1 MGARKPRR
9 PSVASVPGT
18 TASRTAP
25 ASGPAPEHPAV
36 EQHPGEQP
44 PEPDSGQPDTGAA
57 AAPETISATREV
69 PGDVALPSR
78 GSGTVAASA
87 TTGRP
92 STTGQPS
99 GPDSPEKKAGRSP
112 KRGRS
117 RKKAA
122 EDSSAAAG
130 GKDSTGTADSGTD
143 TISATVLPFPEP
155 PRRRRRRNAIL
166 GSVTAVLLTGLF
178 LAFLYFSPALA
189 LKTIRVEG
197 NSLLAPGIAE
207 EALEPLKGRSL
218 ATLSDDEVAA
228 LLADRPEIESVDMA
242 AEPPSTIVVIIT
254 ERIPVAVLQSNGAF
268 LLIDAQG
275 RELAT
280 VADRAAAKLPLIDG
294 GAQAVNSQVFPA
306 LTSVL
311 AALPEDVLSQLEHAS
326 ARTVDSVELKLTNG
340 QTVFWG
346 SAEANA
352 AKARVLE
359 ALLRMA
365 PTDPPVKVYDISTP
379 DFPVTRS

>member
-9 PSVASVPGT
+9 PSVAPVPGAA
-18 TASRTAP
+18 ASRST
-25 ASGPAPEHPAV
+25 PAPGPFPGPPA
-36 EQHPGEQP
+36 G
-44 PEPDSGQPDTGAA
+44 EPDLTESPAGPGAGAA
-57 AAPETISATREV
+57 AAADTISATRDV
-69 PGDVALPSR
+69 PADAG
-78 GSGTVAASA
+78 AAGGNARAAAPA
-87 TTGRP
+87 TP
-92 STTGQPS
+92 
-99 GPDSPEKKAGRSP
+99 GPRAGKETPEKKAGRAGL
-112 KRGRS
+112 RGRN
-117 RKKAA
+117 RKKAP
-122 EDSSAAAG
+122 EDSAAVPDGTDA
-130 GKDSTGTADSGTD
+130 TGTAGRAADAADTGTD

-155 PRRRRRRNAIL
+155 PRRRRKRNIIL
-166 GSVTAVLLTGLF
+166 ASVTTVLLAGVF

-207 EALEPLKGRSL
+207 QALEPLKGRSL
-218 ATLSDDEVAA
+218 ATLSDDEVAG

-242 AEPPSTIVVIIT
+242 AEPPSTIVVTIT
-254 ERIPVAVLQSNGAF
+254 ERVPVAVLQTNGAF
-268 LLIDAQG
+268 RLIDAQG

-280 VADRAAAKLPLIDG
+280 VTDRAAARLPLIDG

-352 AKARVLE
+352 AKARVLD